1 LIDFR
6 NPFTVVIN
14 IFTDMYPDK
23 SCKIEFVQELYK
35 KEKAYGGTHFPGDGS
50 NPTVS
55 IDVTTPVIG
64 AVEVLAHE
72 LSHVAVGEKK
82 GHGEEWE
89 KVFDDIYNEFNKRG
103 EEPNQSLTGLG
114 DKAAKPLTHIVG

>member
-6 NPFTVVIN
+6 NPFTVVID

-35 KEKAYGGTHFPGDGS
+35 KEKAYGGAHFPGDGS

-55 IDVTTPVIG
+55 IDVETPVLG

-72 LSHVAVGEKK
+72 LSHVAVGEGK
-82 GHGEEWE
+82 GHGKEWE

-103 EEPNQSLTGLG
+103 DEHNKALKRNG
-114 DKAAKPLTHIVG
+114 DKASPSA